1 MIALVGCGIGGLVI
15 KYFLAEVDK
24 VARGQTSIPE
34 NCKAFPENC
43 KAFQENLQGIVFY
56 AVPHSGSSEDFAKYT
71 KICKNVQTSRSFLNL
86 SLGSGISFHEFNQQM
101 EQLNCDFRCS
111 IKEDTMIVAIV
122 EGRPMGQEV
131 QFHN

>member
-1 MIALVGCGIGGLVI
+1 VLVGYGIGGLVI
-15 KYFLAEVDK
+15 KCFLAQVDK
-24 VARGQTSIPE
+24 VASRQSSIS
-34 NCKAFPENC
+34 ENC

-71 KICKNVQTSRSFLNL
+71 KIWNDLIISRSFLNL
-86 SLGSGISFHEFNQQM
+86 SVESGRSLYEFNQEI
-101 EQLNCDFRCS
+101 EQLNDDFSCS
-111 IKEDTMIVAIV
+111 IKEDTMIMAIV

>member
-1 MIALVGCGIGGLVI
+1 VLVGYGIGGLVI
-15 KYFLAEVDK
+15 KYFLAQIDK

-34 NCKAFPENC
+34 NGKAFRENC

-71 KICKNVQTSRSFLNL
+71 KICKNMPTSRSFSNL
-86 SLGSGISFHEFNQQM
+86 SLGSGISFREFNRQIA
-101 EQLNCDFRCS
+101 ELNGDFRCS
-111 IKEDTMIVAIV
+111 IKEDTMIMAIV